1 MVQLHLTEDRTLDRK
16 VSRTRS
22 RELEKS
28 LKTTCEE
35 FIMSVTKLVV
45 EPLLSFVTKVTAV
58 KVALSGSQ
66 NQKLESGIAK
76 PLKDHAFAS
85 PEKIAEL
92 LQKVN
97 TAIDE
102 DLPRVL
108 VKMRLYLQNS
118 STRAIL
124 FKPINLEVLK
134 EMLLQ
139 ASDTILIIA
148 SNTCA
153 GCVEQ
158 MHRRRPCCCWHMGV
172 HEGSDAGGACWGVLA

>member
-1 MVQLHLTEDRTLDRK
+1 
-16 VSRTRS
+16 
-22 RELEKS
+22 
-28 LKTTCEE
+28 
-35 FIMSVTKLVV
+35 MSVTKLVV

-108 VKMRLYLQNS
+108 AKMRLYLQNS

-124 FKPINLEVLK
+124 FKPIKTNILEAHVQVLSLLKK
-134 EMLLQ
+134 EYTPEDRQDLVKMVSMQDLEAKLDKLL
-139 ASDTILIIA
+139 
-148 SNTCA
+148 
-153 GCVEQ
+153 
-158 MHRRRPCCCWHMGV
+158 
-172 HEGSDAGGACWGVLA
+172 